1 MLIVNVQGG
10 TAQKRQLAE
19 DLCYFVAQRYKFSP
33 KKEIEIDV
41 NIKSIDG
48 AQGFCMDCDDGL
60 YEIEIDNK
68 ITGDDFITCVLHEL
82 VHVKQY
88 VKKELHDCGCV
99 QMYKKVAYET
109 DMNYLDKPWEK
120 EAYKM
125 QVVLL
130 EEYKNA
136 S

>member
-33 KKEIEIDV
+33 KK
-41 NIKSIDG
+41 
-48 AQGFCMDCDDGL
+48 
-60 YEIEIDNK
+60 EIEIDNK

-125 QVVLL
+125 QEVLL